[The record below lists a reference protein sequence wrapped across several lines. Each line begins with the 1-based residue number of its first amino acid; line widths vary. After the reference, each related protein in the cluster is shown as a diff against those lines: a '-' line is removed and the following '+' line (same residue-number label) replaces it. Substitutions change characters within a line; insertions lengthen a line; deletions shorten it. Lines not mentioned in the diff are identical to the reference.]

1 MTTMLPEELLLYAA
15 LKIKICVESHLK
27 FASSDSEVSVFSVVR
42 L

>member
-1 MTTMLPEELLLYAA
+1 MLPEELRLHAV

-27 FASSDSEVSVFSVVR
+27 FASCDSEVSVFSVVR